1 FFEVTT
7 EKTDKSQAVGER
19 GIPPLKERRV
29 GHPASIPNGWFSK
42 EKFTNGAGAASRSVS
57 WRRAHPGPGT
67 QVGSIVADGQLE
79 VCDGAY
85 RIFVMKEKSKA
96 PPFASRWDGPPTG
109 NWGTSCLSPAFPA
122 FLSPAFPKKSQRPRL
137 SLRDR
142 ADSIR
147 AKARFEPG

>member
-1 FFEVTT
+1 MANGDILKLGPRGAGVNARFWCNAPTPFAGLFFEVTT

-42 EKFTNGAGAASRSVS
+42 EKFTNGAGAPSRSVS
-57 WRRAHPGPGT
+57 WRGAHPGPGT

-96 PPFASRWDGPPTG
+96 PPFASR
-109 NWGTSCLSPAFPA
+109 
-122 FLSPAFPKKSQRPRL
+122 
-137 SLRDR
+137 
-142 ADSIR
+142 
-147 AKARFEPG
+147 